1 VPTPGERRL
10 RILYLEPY
18 DAGSHAAFTRTL
30 TTEIDAD
37 WTVLTLPGRH
47 WKWRARGS
55 AAWFALEHAA
65 EVAAAH
71 DLLFASAYLPLAELL
86 GLVPALA
93 RLPRVLFFHENQLT
107 FPVREEWSGE
117 RDLHFGFTQLV
128 SALAATRCVFSS
140 AWNRDSFL
148 DAARELL
155 ARLPDAVPRG
165 WVERVA
171 ERSVVLPLPLDLPD
185 LPGCRGE
192 DVPPGAA
199 RAAGPMV
206 LWNHR
211 WEHDKA
217 PEPFFAALDRLVE
230 RDVPFRV
237 AICGE
242 RFGEAPAIFEEA
254 RARLGGR
261 VVHFGWV
268 PSREEYFRILSGA
281 QLAVSTAR
289 HEFFGV
295 AMLEAVQLGA
305 RPLVPDRLAYRE
317 VYPAVYR
324 YADDATLPEEL
335 ERLCSSWTAGKLDLR
350 ADRRTVTERF
360 HAAVV
365 LPRYGALFE
374 ELAAAGCADS
384 RRGTHSA

>member
-1 VPTPGERRL
+1 VSTSRERRL

-18 DAGSHAAFTRTL
+18 DTGSHAAFTRTL
-30 TTEIDAD
+30 TTGLDAD

-55 AAWFALEHAA
+55 AAWFALERAA
-65 EVAAAH
+65 EVGAPH
-71 DLLFASAYLPLAELL
+71 DLLFASAHVPLAELL
-86 GLVPALA
+86 GLAPALA
-93 RLPRVLFFHENQLT
+93 RLPRVLFFHENQLA

-117 RDLHFGFTQLV
+117 RDLHYGFTQLV
-128 SALAATRCVFSS
+128 SALAATRCVFNS

-155 ARLPDAVPRG
+155 ARLPDAVPQG

-171 ERSVVLPLPLDLPD
+171 ARSVVLPLPLELPD
-185 LPGCRGE
+185 LPACRGD
-192 DVPPGAA
+192 DVPSGPA
-199 RAAGPMV
+199 RAAGPV
-206 LWNHR
+206 ILWNHR

-217 PEPFFAALDRLVE
+217 PETFFAALDRLAE
-230 RDVPFRV
+230 RDVRFRV

-242 RFGEAPAIFEEA
+242 RFREAPAIFEEA

-261 VVHFGWV
+261 VVHFGWAA
-268 PSREEYFRILSGA
+268 SREEYFRILSGA
-281 QLAVSTAR
+281 QLAVSASR

-295 AMLEAVQLGA
+295 AMLEAVHLGV

-317 VYPAVYR
+317 LVPAEYR
-324 YADDATLPEEL
+324 YADDAALPAEL
-335 ERLCSSWTAGKLDLR
+335 ERLCRAWTAGKLDLR

-360 HAAVV
+360 RASAV
-365 LPRYGALFE
+365 LPRYRALFE
-374 ELAAAGCADS
+374 ELVLAGSVDA
-384 RRGTHSA
+384 

>member
-1 VPTPGERRL
+1 MSTSGGRRL

-18 DAGSHAAFTRTL
+18 EAGSHAAFTRTL
-30 TTEIDAD
+30 TTGIDAD

-47 WKWRARGS
+47 WKWRARGA

-65 EVAAAH
+65 ELAAAY
-71 DLLFASAYLPLAELL
+71 DLLFVSAYLPLAELL

-93 RLPRVLFFHENQLT
+93 RVPRLLFFHENQLV
-107 FPVREEWSGE
+107 FPVRDEWSGE

-128 SALAATRCVFSS
+128 SALAATRCVFNS

-148 DAARELL
+148 AAARELL
-155 ARLPDAVPRG
+155 GRLPDAVPRG

-185 LPGCRGE
+185 LPACAGE
-192 DVPPGAA
+192 DVPRGSA
-199 RAAGPMV
+199 RAAGPV
-206 LWNHR
+206 ILWSHR

-217 PEPFFAALDRLVE
+217 PETFFAALDRLVE
-230 RDVPFRV
+230 RGVPFRV

-242 RFGEAPAIFEEA
+242 RFREAPPIFEEA

-261 VVHFGWV
+261 VAHFGWV
-268 PSREEYFRILSGA
+268 PSREEYLRLVSGA
-281 QLAVSTAR
+281 QLAVSTAH

-295 AMLEAVQLGA
+295 AILEAVHLGA

-317 VYPAVYR
+317 IYQDEYR
-324 YADDATLPEEL
+324 YAVDAALPLEL
-335 ERLCSSWTAGKLDLR
+335 ERLCRAWTDGTLELR
-350 ADRRTVTERF
+350 ADRRAVSERF
-360 HAAVV
+360 RASVV
-365 LPRYGALFE
+365 LPRYAELFD
-374 ELAAAGCADS
+374 ELA
-384 RRGTHSA
+384 R